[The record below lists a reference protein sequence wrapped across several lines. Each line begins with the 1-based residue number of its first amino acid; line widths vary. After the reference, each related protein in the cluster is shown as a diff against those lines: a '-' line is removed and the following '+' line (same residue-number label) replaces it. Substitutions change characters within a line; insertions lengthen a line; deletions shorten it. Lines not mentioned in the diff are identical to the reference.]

1 MPLHIAGGFL
11 AWLLGL
17 FGSTFATFTTWLIG
31 RMVYEKAVRVA
42 LVTAFVVAAAGLT
55 LTVSLTIKA
64 LIIGAQI
71 AMPSSLGMATYF
83 LPHNI
88 NQVLGLIV
96 TIRVS
101 HALYRWTV
109 ATMAQYTPAKYPM
122 GPY

>member
-1 MPLHIAGGFL
+1 M
-11 AWLLGL
+11 
-17 FGSTFATFTTWLIG
+17 
-31 RMVYEKAVRVA
+31 
-42 LVTAFVVAAAGLT
+42 
-55 LTVSLTIKA
+55 SLTIKA

-109 ATMAQYTPAKYPM
+109 ATMAQYTPAKYPI